1 LLVDRSTFVWKEYDG
16 WVGGFRAL
24 LGMNSIELFNEAV
37 DKIADDFYEENFVGI
52 EELPNSAMQKNRDEV
67 LRYFSTGNCRLQ
79 SESSVVCVN
88 PTMLDPITHRWEV
101 HFLITPFDGYLPL
114 AREELDTSAND
125 NLLVRSCQKILKK
138 FITSYRSR
146 IDKVQI
152 SVYLEDFFEFCYAT
166 THQFDVI
173 DCCSLPDQTGLA
185 NVINAATARLSDNQ
199 QSTLF
204 TQAMKWKDV
213 GDTVEKYVEESLCV
227 PLNMIPTIYGVRM
240 DNHVELGASALLN
253 LRRQRTFPLNLRW
266 KKAPSFRNVSLAP
279 SPLLDRCL
287 DRIADKCFDI
297 LFPRRMFGPQPGDEC
312 GMNLYTPLTYDYI
325 VSSMIQR
332 VGGDTWFKEDRK
344 DTNCMFSFFDLSK
357 RTTKAW
363 KNGQPVLKLTAHA
376 DKCFRILKGT
386 PVLRLILIPC
396 SVFNESMAFRDNFDL
411 SGPGNHIIDNFQ
423 FEMKRNPEEKRK
435 VSISFLLVPDHGLE
449 KSHLAFLLDLA
460 DGFPNYVFQALG
472 YMQTEPFLEPYPFAA
487 KKPAIPASSIT
498 VQPPQMVVKNCIEFE
513 DQYLLRID
521 ISCSDNVSGKFFLNL
536 TGRNNML

>member
-1 LLVDRSTFVWKEYDG
+1 
-16 WVGGFRAL
+16 
-24 LGMNSIELFNEAV
+24 
-37 DKIADDFYEENFVGI
+37 
-52 EELPNSAMQKNRDEV
+52 
-67 LRYFSTGNCRLQ
+67 
-79 SESSVVCVN
+79 
-88 PTMLDPITHRWEV
+88 MLDPITHRWEV

-312 GMNLYTPLTYDYI
+312 GMNLYTPLTLTST
-325 VSSMIQR
+325 SS
-332 VGGDTWFKEDRK
+332 E
-344 DTNCMFSFFDLSK
+344 
-357 RTTKAW
+357 
-363 KNGQPVLKLTAHA
+363 A
-376 DKCFRILKGT
+376 DS
-386 PVLRLILIPC
+386 PC
-396 SVFNESMAFRDNFDL
+396 RQML
-411 SGPGNHIIDNFQ
+411 
-423 FEMKRNPEEKRK
+423 
-435 VSISFLLVPDHGLE
+435 
-449 KSHLAFLLDLA
+449 
-460 DGFPNYVFQALG
+460 
-472 YMQTEPFLEPYPFAA
+472 PY
-487 KKPAIPASSIT
+487 S
-498 VQPPQMVVKNCIEFE
+498 
-513 DQYLLRID
+513 
-521 ISCSDNVSGKFFLNL
+521 
-536 TGRNNML
+536 